1 MIKNKFKKISDTSL
15 STFHQISY
23 RKLPLFFLKWR
34 GKQLSKHHNKL
45 NNKADFGVGGKKEAL
60 ARRAERKPSWGSQF
74 LTASLRKY
82 CFFFVRQRETE
93 RDGRTDRQTERYLRF
108 QWA

>member
-1 MIKNKFKKISDTSL
+1 M
-15 STFHQISY
+15 
-23 RKLPLFFLKWR
+23 
-34 GKQLSKHHNKL
+34 SKHHNKL

-82 CFFFVRQRETE
+82 CFFFCETE
-93 RDGRTDRQTERYLRF
+93 RDGERRTDRQTDGEIFTVSMGLK
-108 QWA
+108 AKGESP